1 MQANDAGHQESLTPK
16 RWLKELAAGERRR
29 LTLATLAGL
38 GVGLCTIVQMLLLAI
53 IIDRLLT
60 GAPEAPVGVLFLAL
74 IGVLGVRALAQWAQE
89 TTAQAASLA
98 IRARARAALLD
109 HLTAL
114 GPVRLASRHSAG
126 LGSQLVEQVEA
137 LDGYFARF
145 LPQLR
150 LATALPLVIF
160 AIVLG
165 LDWLAA
171 IFLLLAAPLIPLFMA
186 LVGMGAQRLNQAQFA
201 AVTRLSGH
209 FLDRVRGI
217 TTLQLFGR
225 TATAAGE
232 VFGAADDYRAR
243 SMKTLR
249 IAFLSSAVL
258 EFFASVAIAVIAIYV
273 GFGLLGY
280 IAYGPSPSLTLFS
293 GLTILL
299 LAPEFFQPLR
309 SLSQH
314 YHDRAAALGAAEA
327 LVGILNETPPE
338 ASRTRPAA
346 SAAHSAADS
355 AVDSAADSAA
365 DRAHGDAAVRLT
377 DVCVEHVGRGQV
389 LGPVSLEVSRGEVI
403 ALVGPSGAGKSTL
416 LQLIAGFV
424 APSHGRVEMTSDVRP
439 AWMDQRPLVIQGT
452 IADNLRLADT
462 QASDERMREA
472 LKRAGLAGL
481 LSRLPEGL
489 ETPIGER
496 GAGLSGGQAQRLA
509 LARVFLS
516 DASLVLL
523 DEPTASLDEDS
534 EAEVAAS
541 LARLVEEGRTL
552 VIATHHP
559 ALMSM
564 ADRVVRIQAGQRVE
578 EAMA

>member
-1 MQANDAGHQESLTPK
+1 MKATTDVMPANDASHQESLTPK

-60 GAPEAPVGVLFLAL
+60 GAIEAPVGVLFVAL

-98 IRARARAALLD
+98 IRGRARAALLD

-114 GPVRLASRHSAG
+114 GPVRLSSRHSAG

-145 LPQLR
+145 LPQLW
-150 LATALPLVIF
+150 LATALPLLIF

-186 LVGMGAQRLNQAQFA
+186 LVGMGAQRLNQAQFV

-225 TATAAGE
+225 TATAAAE
-232 VFGAADDYRAR
+232 VFAAADDYRAR

-280 IAYGPSPSLTLFS
+280 ITYGPSSSLTLFS

-327 LVGILNETPPE
+327 LVAILNETPPE
-338 ASRTRPAA
+338 TFERRS
-346 SAAHSAADS
+346 ADS
-355 AVDSAADSAA
+355 A
-365 DRAHGDAAVRLT
+365 HNDALVRLSEA
-377 DVCVEHVGRGQV
+377 CVEHAGRGQV

-403 ALVGPSGAGKSTL
+403 ALTGPSGAGKSTL

-424 APSHGRVEMTSDVRP
+424 APSEGSVEVMSERRP

-462 QASDERMREA
+462 QASDERMQAA
-472 LKRAGLAGL
+472 LLRAGLAGL

-489 ETPIGER
+489 DTPVGER

-516 DASLVLL
+516 DAALVLL

-552 VIATHHP
+552 IIATHHP
-559 ALMSM
+559 ALMAM
-564 ADRVVRIQAGQRVE
+564 AHRVVRIQAGQRVE
-578 EAMA
+578 EATA

>member
-1 MQANDAGHQESLTPK
+1 MASRDASNQEPRTSK
-16 RWLKELAAGERRR
+16 RWLKDLAAGERRR

-38 GVGLCTIVQMLLLAI
+38 GGGLCTIVQMLLLAL

-60 GAPEAPVGVLFLAL
+60 GVPEAPVGALFVAL
-74 IGVLGVRALAQWAQE
+74 IAVLGLRALAQWVQD

-109 HLTAL
+109 QLAAL

-150 LATALPLVIF
+150 LATALPLVIL
-160 AIVLG
+160 AIVLS

-171 IFLLLAAPLIPLFMA
+171 VFLLLAAPLIPLFMA

-225 TATAAGE
+225 TASAADE

-249 IAFLSSAVL
+249 LAFLSSAVL

-280 IAYGPSPSLTLFS
+280 IDYGPSASLTLYS

-327 LVGILNETPPE
+327 LVVLLNETPP
-338 ASRTRPAA
+338 A
-346 SAAHSAADS
+346 SAEMRPEGRTHAD
-355 AVDSAADSAA
+355 VP
-365 DRAHGDAAVRLT
+365 VRLI
-377 DVCVEHVGRGQV
+377 DACVEHAGRGRV
-389 LGPVSLEVSRGEVI
+389 LGPVSLEVRRGEVI
-403 ALVGPSGAGKSTL
+403 ALTGPSGAGKSTL

-424 APSHGRVEMTSDVRP
+424 APSAGRAEVMSEARP

-462 QASDERMREA
+462 QASDDAMRQA
-472 LKRAGLAGL
+472 LQRAGLAEL
-481 LSRLPEGL
+481 LSRLPAGL

-523 DEPTASLDEDS
+523 DEPTASLDEAS

-541 LARLVEEGRTL
+541 LARLTEEGRTL

-559 ALMSM
+559 ALMVL
-564 ADRVVRIQAGQRVE
+564 ADRVVRLEAGQRVE
-578 EAMA
+578 EESA

>member
-1 MQANDAGHQESLTPK
+1 MPANDASHQESLTPK

-38 GVGLCTIVQMLLLAI
+38 GVGLCTIMQMLLLAI

-60 GAPEAPVGVLFLAL
+60 GATEAPVGVLFVAL

-89 TTAQAASLA
+89 TTVQAASLA
-98 IRARARAALLD
+98 IRGRARAALLD

-114 GPVRLASRHSAG
+114 GPVRLSSRHSAG

-150 LATALPLVIF
+150 LATALPLLIF

-225 TATAAGE
+225 TATAAAE
-232 VFGAADDYRAR
+232 VFAAADDYRAR

-280 IAYGPSPSLTLFS
+280 ITYGPSSSLTLFS

-327 LVGILNETPPE
+327 LVAILNETPPE
-338 ASRTRPAA
+338 TFERRS
-346 SAAHSAADS
+346 ADS
-355 AVDSAADSAA
+355 AHD
-365 DRAHGDAAVRLT
+365 DALVRLSEA
-377 DVCVEHVGRGQV
+377 CAEHAGRGQV

-403 ALVGPSGAGKSTL
+403 ALTGPSGAGKSTL

-424 APSHGRVEMTSDVRP
+424 APSEGSVEVMSERRP

-462 QASDERMREA
+462 QASDERMQAA
-472 LKRAGLAGL
+472 LQRAGLAGL

-489 ETPIGER
+489 DTPVGER

-516 DASLVLL
+516 DAALVLL

-552 VIATHHP
+552 IIATHHP
-559 ALMSM
+559 ALMAM
-564 ADRVVRIQAGQRVE
+564 AHRVVRIQAGQQVE
-578 EAMA
+578 EATA